1 MAAPAV
7 SKRHD
12 LELVEPF
19 ILAIMEMMKVQCGLE
34 VRPGMPYHKHLSST
48 PPSDVMAVFGV
59 LSRAM
64 GTMVSVALCF
74 TEKDYNAIMERLFH
88 HPPNDQEAHDGIN
101 EMVGV
106 VFARVKKLMN
116 LDGQIIKRLIPTI
129 IFGKNL
135 TLSYLT
141 AGQTVIVPLETDA
154 GKFHLELTM
163 E

>member
-1 MAAPAV
+1 MAAPLI

-34 VRPGMPYHKHLSST
+34 VRPGAPYQKSQGEA

-64 GTMVSVALCF
+64 GTMVSVAICF
-74 TEKDYNAIMERLFH
+74 SQKDYNAIMERLFH
-88 HPPNDQEAHDGIN
+88 HAPNDQEAHDGIN

-106 VFARVKKLMN
+106 VFARVKK
-116 LDGQIIKRLIPTI
+116 
-129 IFGKNL
+129 
-135 TLSYLT
+135 
-141 AGQTVIVPLETDA
+141 
-154 GKFHLELTM
+154 
-163 E
+163 